1 MTTKLSRLLR
11 EAAVW
16 LPRNSAYTMMDD
28 KLPAMLLA
36 EADRLD
42 AGPVGVVI
50 KHGSMESRMESAI
63 RSGWLAACGG
73 EEKG

>member
-11 EAAVW
+11 EAAEDMGERFATPYRSQLRKW
-16 LPRNSAYTMMDD
+16 
-28 KLPAMLLA
+28 LLA

-42 AGPVGVVI
+42 AHAPKSSDAYMDEWHDGFG
-50 KHGSMESRMESAI
+50 
-63 RSGWLAACGG
+63 SGWLAACGG